1 MSQKTSN
8 IPVILIHRGK
18 HDYVQ
23 TCINQAK
30 FYNKTVIVISDSEYE
45 NCDNVDILGYTT
57 HADEFRKYYTPL
69 STLGDYE
76 LFCFLRW
83 FILYEYMTKE
93 NIDDVFYIDSDVL
106 LYHNISDDKDF
117 FKNYI
122 FTLILRSVGCT
133 SYFTTSGLK
142 MFCKFLFEIYQKKDS
157 YEFAKIASHY
167 KVRQEFNLPGGV
179 CDMTLFEYFA
189 RYKCSVGVGE
199 LSNIHNDT
207 TYDHNIN
214 DSDNMYE
221 FDGIKKIE
229 FIDKKP
235 YCYSPVLDK
244 KIQFKSI
251 HFQGGSK
258 HLMDQYKTYE

>member
-1 MSQKTSN
+1 MSKEKLN
-8 IPVILIHRGK
+8 IPVVLIHRGN

-23 TCINQAK
+23 TCIDQAK
-30 FYNKTVIVISDSEYE
+30 HYNKDVIVISDTEYKNCE
-45 NCDNVDILGYTT
+45 NVNIEKYSNNSN
-57 HADEFRKYYTPL
+57 EFAKFYIPL

-76 LFCFLRW
+76 LFCFQRW
-83 FILYEYMTKE
+83 FILYDYMKETNNE
-93 NIDDVFYIDSDVL
+93 NIFYIDSDVL
-106 LYHNISDDKDF
+106 LYHNVSDDWKIF
-117 FKNYI
+117 ENCI

-133 SYFTTSGLK
+133 SYFSLYGLR

-167 KVRQEFNLPGGV
+167 GVRQKFNLPGGV

-199 LSNIHNDT
+199 LSNVYDGT

-244 KIQFKSI
+244 KVQFKSI
-251 HFQGGSK
+251 HFQGGAK
-258 HLMDQYKTYE
+258 HLMDTYKTYA

>member
-1 MSQKTSN
+1 MSQKISK

-30 FYNKTVIVISDSEYE
+30 FYNEKVLVISDSQYE
-45 NCDNVDILGYTT
+45 NCENFNINDYFKNSELFSKFYI
-57 HADEFRKYYTPL
+57 PL

-76 LFCFLRW
+76 LFCFQRW
-83 FILYEYMTKE
+83 FILYEFMSKE
-93 NIDDVFYIDSDVL
+93 KIDNVFYIDSDVL
-106 LYHNISDDKDF
+106 LYHNVTDDKEF
-117 FKNYI
+117 FENYI

-133 SYFTTSGLK
+133 SFFTKEGLK
-142 MFCKFLFEIYQKKDS
+142 KFCNFLFEIYQLKDS

-167 KVRQEFNLPGGV
+167 KVRQQFGLSGGV

-199 LSNIHNDT
+199 LSNIHNNT

-214 DSDNMYE
+214 DSDDMYE
-221 FDGIKKIE
+221 FNGIKKIE

-235 YCYSPVLDK
+235 YCYSPVLNK

-258 HLMDQYKTYE
+258 HLMDSYKTYE